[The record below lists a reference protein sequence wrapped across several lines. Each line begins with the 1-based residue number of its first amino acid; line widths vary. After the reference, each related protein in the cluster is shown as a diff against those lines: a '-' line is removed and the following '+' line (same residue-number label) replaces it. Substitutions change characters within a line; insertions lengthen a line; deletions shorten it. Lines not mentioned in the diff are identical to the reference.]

1 MGRAGGAG
9 SEAAQMPGAV
19 LPREEGLLS
28 HSILRSCMGVV
39 SCTSLGIIHIISF
52 KLFKYV
58 PGGLFLLVIIIIIFV
73 VYCWSQWIMVRN
85 QGLLFFNL
93 GTVVKVSFC

>member
-1 MGRAGGAG
+1 MKKGEEDLEVRIRGCGRGMGRAGGAG

-52 KLFKYV
+52 KLFKF
-58 PGGLFLLVIIIIIFV
+58 GAA
-73 VYCWSQWIMVRN
+73 
-85 QGLLFFNL
+85 
-93 GTVVKVSFC
+93 